1 MESLGTLASGIA
13 HDFNNILGIILGYAS
28 MLGQKSVGTEKV
40 GVYLDAIVNA
50 AERGAGLVRQI
61 LTFARKSEFK
71 LEKVDVNSI
80 IGELTTMLGETF
92 PKTITLSL
100 QLEKALPPLSIDRTQ
115 FHQALLNLC
124 VNARDAMAD
133 HGSISIATRLVEG
146 KTLVPHFAAALNQS
160 YIEISVS
167 DTGGGISESTKARIF
182 EPFFTTKDV
191 GKGTGLGLSV
201 VFGVV
206 EAHLGFVD
214 VDTELGHGSTFRIY
228 LPFREDAISSGD
240 GRSVDGQNVPGGS
253 ETILVVEDEELML
266 EFVVTVLGQKGYRVL
281 VAKDGEEAVKVYS
294 DQKQAIHLV
303 LSDFGLPKIDGWEA
317 CRRMKHINKN
327 VKVILAS
334 GYLDPRMKAEILEGG
349 IKGFIGKPYSTHEI
363 LKRIREALDS

>member
-1 MESLGTLASGIA
+1 M
-13 HDFNNILGIILGYAS
+13 
-28 MLGQKSVGTEKV
+28 
-40 GVYLDAIVNA
+40 
-50 AERGAGLVRQI
+50 
-61 LTFARKSEFK
+61 
-71 LEKVDVNSI
+71 
-80 IGELTTMLGETF
+80 
-92 PKTITLSL
+92 
-100 QLEKALPPLSIDRTQ
+100 
-115 FHQALLNLC
+115 
-124 VNARDAMAD
+124 
-133 HGSISIATRLVEG
+133 
-146 KTLVPHFAAALNQS
+146 
-160 YIEISVS
+160 
-167 DTGGGISESTKARIF
+167 
-182 EPFFTTKDV
+182 
-191 GKGTGLGLSV
+191 
-201 VFGVV
+201 
-206 EAHLGFVD
+206 GFVD
-214 VDTELGHGSTFRIY
+214 VDSELGRGTTFRIY
-228 LPFREDAISSGD
+228 LPLREDTISPGEQ
-240 GRSVDGQNVPGGS
+240 RIVEGQDVRGGS